1 MKAHSIASTL
11 AFTTAAFAGHDNVV
25 QYPGILTQW
34 QANTIVGKY
43 SAVLQGQGYDGMT
56 ISQTAASVVAPNYV
70 EISDSILSL
79 EGAPVRNVDCRGA
92 TLTDKLEQLGGASA
106 TSEQEWYEHVTAH
119 PTQGIIT
126 HDILVA
132 GGNNILWYW
141 TFPCVGSRQYQVK
154 GFNLLRI
161 DINQQIYEADIE
173 FNSIAWGADTHQ
185 LQQYCAA

>member
-1 MKAHSIASTL
+1 MKAPLIASTL
-11 AFTTAAFAGHDNVV
+11 AFTTAAFAGYNNAVH
-25 QYPGILTQW
+25 YPGILTQW

-56 ISQTAASVVAPNYV
+56 INETAASVVAPSYV

-79 EGAPVRNVDCRGA
+79 EGAP
-92 TLTDKLEQLGGASA
+92 LGGTSA
-106 TSEQEWYEHVTAH
+106 TSEQEWYEHVSAH

-141 TFPCVGSRQYQVK
+141 TFPCVGSRQYEVK

-173 FNSIAWGADTHQ
+173 FNSIAWGVNTHQ